1 MTDSFRGILKLIRP
15 DFYPRADELLNPYFT
30 FANYNKIW
38 AIGILVLG
46 LTALVPLITVTV
58 IHYQLI
64 QKSVDS
70 ELTLRA
76 ERLTSNA
83 RRVVSFFMEERLN
96 ALRFTA
102 NEIEYAQLTS
112 PEHLSVVLRNIKL
125 GFGGLSDLSVI
136 SSTGTQVAYAGP
148 FNLGGRNY
156 SDQRW
161 FIECSKNNYYV
172 SEIFR

>member
-1 MTDSFRGILKLIRP
+1 MTGSFRGILKLIRP
-15 DFYPRADELLNPYFT
+15 DFYHQTDGHLNPYFT

-70 ELTLRA
+70 ELVLRT

-83 RRVVSFFMEERLN
+83 RRAVTFFLEERL
-96 ALRFTA
+96 RCI
-102 NEIEYAQLTS
+102 EI
-112 PEHLSVVLRNIKL
+112 HR
-125 GFGGLSDLSVI
+125 
-136 SSTGTQVAYAGP
+136 
-148 FNLGGRNY
+148 
-156 SDQRW
+156 
-161 FIECSKNNYYV
+161 
-172 SEIFR
+172 